1 MTSTA
6 PTTTTAT
13 PTSTPA
19 AHSSVTE
26 LLPRSGAVPTGVD
39 VPRLVLPAGRG
50 WEDAVQL
57 LTETT
62 AIGSAESAGLR
73 LPGLSPVQAVVR
85 RGVDGCY
92 RLAALASA
100 PEVRVDGEVLEVG
113 HEAVLQDGSAIEVGL
128 WFLTFATTPAV
139 RRTA

>member
-1 MTSTA
+1 MASTA
-6 PTTTTAT
+6 PTATTAT
-13 PTSTPA
+13 T
-19 AHSSVTE
+19 HSSVTE
-26 LLPRSGAVPTGVD
+26 LLPRLGAVHTGLD
-39 VPRLVLPAGRG
+39 IPRLVLPAGRG

-85 RGVDGCY
+85 RGADGCY
-92 RLAALASA
+92 RLAALASE

-128 WFLTFATTPAV
+128 WYLTFATTPAV
-139 RRTA
+139 RRSA

>member
-1 MTSTA
+1 MTRTA
-6 PTTTTAT
+6 PAAT
-13 PTSTPA
+13 
-19 AHSSVTE
+19 VTD
-26 LLPRSGAVPTGVD
+26 LLPRTGPFHAGAEL
-39 VPRLVLPAGRG
+39 PRLVLPAGRG

-85 RGVDGCY
+85 RGADGCY

-100 PEVRVDGEVLEVG
+100 PEVRVDGELLEVG
-113 HEAVLQDGSAIEVGL
+113 HEAVLTDGSSIEVGL
-128 WFLTFATTPAV
+128 WYLTFATSPAV
-139 RRTA
+139 RQSA

>member
-1 MTSTA
+1 WRATSTMGSPHECKSRHRVEGGSPRGRA
-6 PTTTTAT
+6 GRPARRGAAMTRTATTASPIET
-13 PTSTPA
+13 AT
-19 AHSSVTE
+19 VTD
-26 LLPRSGAVPTGVD
+26 LLPRTGPVHTGAEL
-39 VPRLVLPAGRG
+39 PRLVLPAGRG

-100 PEVRVDGEVLEVG
+100 PEVRVDGEL
-113 HEAVLQDGSAIEVGL
+113 L
-128 WFLTFATTPAV
+128 
-139 RRTA
+139 